1 MDPMVLG
8 EKYPSAGSLTTP
20 RELHPTQPNVLF
32 SNSNRGNEI
41 SSYIGNTPPSTIRP
55 QLSAPPEVDV
65 ADSIIPTPINVL
77 RYIPIV
83 NEYIID
89 ADKLN
94 IIITLLEIQ
103 KYPTL
108 LESEFFY
115 KMDISFSESKEVQEL
130 KQEYNRVLAYDN
142 RKIKEALD
150 YLIEYMPKD

>member
-65 ADSIIPTPINVL
+65 PDSIIPTPINVVC
-77 RYIPIV
+77 YIPRV

-94 IIITLLEIQ
+94 IIKTLLEIQ

-115 KMDISFSESKEVQEL
+115 IMDISFSDSREVQGL
-130 KQEYNRVLAYDN
+130 KQEYNRVLAYET

-150 YLIEYMPKD
+150 YLIEYMPKN